1 MINSFRYRISLVV
14 TGADMRRYLR
24 LFGQGLVFS
33 GIFLGLWDVVCWLLF
48 GRFSIPD
55 IGSLWYRF
63 HAESLLLLE
72 PAVSRYAHPYLWD
85 PVILEFLIAPP
96 GLVLFLIG
104 SLIII
109 MTKIFSRK
117 DVKRRF
123 SS

>member
-1 MINSFRYRISLVV
+1 
-14 TGADMRRYLR
+14 MRRCIR

-33 GIFLGLWDVVCWLLF
+33 GIFLGLWDVVFWLLF
-48 GRFSIPD
+48 GSFSIPD

-85 PVILEFLIAPP
+85 PIILEILIAPT
-96 GLVLFLIG
+96 GLVLFLFGI
-104 SLIII
+104 LIII
-109 MTKIFSRK
+109 MTKLFSRK

>member
-14 TGADMRRYLR
+14 IGADMRRCLR

-48 GRFSIPD
+48 GSFSIPD

-85 PVILEFLIAPP
+85 PIILEILIAPT
-96 GLVLFLIG
+96 GLVLFLFGI
-104 SLIII
+104 LIII
-109 MTKIFSRK
+109 MTKLFSRK

>member
-48 GRFSIPD
+48 DSFSIPD

-85 PVILEFLIAPP
+85 PVILEILIAPT
-96 GLVLFLIG
+96 GLVLFLFGI
-104 SLIII
+104 LIII
-109 MTKIFSRK
+109 MTKLFSRNG
-117 DVKRRF
+117 VKRRF

>member
-1 MINSFRYRISLVV
+1 MINSFGYRISLVV
-14 TGADMRRYLR
+14 IGADMRRCLR

-48 GRFSIPD
+48 GSFSIPD
-55 IGSLWYRF
+55 IGSLWYRLD
-63 HAESLLLLE
+63 AESLLLLE

-85 PVILEFLIAPP
+85 PIILEILIAPT
-96 GLVLFLIG
+96 GLVLFLFGI
-104 SLIII
+104 LIIY
-109 MTKIFSRK
+109 MTKIVSRK

>member
-1 MINSFRYRISLVV
+1 MINSFGYRISLVV
-14 TGADMRRYLR
+14 IGADMRRCLR

-48 GRFSIPD
+48 GSFCIPD
-55 IGSLWYRF
+55 TGSLWYRF

-85 PVILEFLIAPP
+85 PIILEILIAPT
-96 GLVLFLIG
+96 GLVLFLFGI
-104 SLIII
+104 LIII
-109 MTKIFSRK
+109 ITKLFSRK

>member
-1 MINSFRYRISLVV
+1 
-14 TGADMRRYLR
+14 MRRCFR
-24 LFGQGLVFS
+24 LFGRGLIFS
-33 GIFLGLWDVVCWLLF
+33 GIFLGLWDIVCWSLF
-48 GRFSIPD
+48 GRFYIPD

-85 PVILEFLIAPP
+85 PIVLEILIAPT
-96 GLVLFLIG
+96 GLVLFLLGIF
-104 SLIII
+104 III

-123 SS
+123 LS

>member
-48 GRFSIPD
+48 DSFSIPD

-85 PVILEFLIAPP
+85 PIILEILIAPT
-96 GLVLFLIG
+96 GLVLFLFGI
-104 SLIII
+104 LIII
-109 MTKIFSRK
+109 MTKLFSRK

>member
-72 PAVSRYAHPYLWD
+72 PAVSRYAHPYLWNSI
-85 PVILEFLIAPP
+85 ILEILIAPT
-96 GLVLFLIG
+96 GLVLFLFGI
-104 SLIII
+104 LIII
-109 MTKIFSRK
+109 MTKLFSRNG
-117 DVKRRF
+117 VKRRF

>member
-48 GRFSIPD
+48 DSFSIPD

-72 PAVSRYAHPYLWD
+72 PAVSRYAHPYLWNSI
-85 PVILEFLIAPP
+85 ILEILIAPT
-96 GLVLFLIG
+96 GLVLFLFGI
-104 SLIII
+104 LIII
-109 MTKIFSRK
+109 MTKFFSRK

>member
-1 MINSFRYRISLVV
+1 MINSSSYSTGLVV
-14 TGADMRRYLR
+14 IGADMRRFLR

-48 GRFSIPD
+48 GSFSIPD
-55 IGSLWYRF
+55 TGSLWYRF

-72 PAVSRYAHPYLWD
+72 PAVSRYAHPYLWNSI
-85 PVILEFLIAPP
+85 ILEILIAPT
-96 GLVLFLIG
+96 GLVLFLFGI
-104 SLIII
+104 LIII
-109 MTKIFSRK
+109 MTKLFSRK

>member
-1 MINSFRYRISLVV
+1 MINSFGYRISLVV
-14 TGADMRRYLR
+14 IGADMRRCLR

-48 GRFSIPD
+48 DSFSIPD

-85 PVILEFLIAPP
+85 PIILEILIAPT
-96 GLVLFLIG
+96 GLVLFLFGI
-104 SLIII
+104 LIII

>member
-14 TGADMRRYLR
+14 IGADMPRCFR
-24 LFGQGLVFS
+24 LFGRVLVFS

-72 PAVSRYAHPYLWD
+72 PAVSRYAHPYLWNSI
-85 PVILEFLIAPP
+85 ILEILIAPT
-96 GLVLFLIG
+96 GLVLFLFGI
-104 SLIII
+104 LIII
-109 MTKIFSRK
+109 MTKLFSRK